1 MNSALSQFGSQ
12 MSQLTAVRSITNP
25 ALSQFGSQMS
35 QLTGVRAI
43 MKDIIETLRNSEGR
57 EFINLSAGNPVI
69 LPEVE
74 QLWRDCTQE
83 LLDSDEYGEVVC
95 RYGSSQGYRPL
106 IEAVVKDFNARYGL
120 ELSDRNILITGG
132 SQALYL
138 YAANAFG
145 GYTTS
150 GELKQIVLPLSPD
163 YTGYGGVSLTPE
175 SLVAYKPTLEI
186 DEDRHRFKYR
196 PDFSQLQIN
205 EQTGCLIFSRPN
217 NPTGN
222 VISNEE
228 VNKIAKLA
236 ASYNVPVFVDSAYAT
251 PFPAL
256 NFTEMTPQFGDNIVH
271 CMSLSKAG
279 LPGERIGIAI
289 GDPQLIQILES
300 FQTNSCIHSSR
311 YGQAI
316 AARAINS
323 GRLADIS
330 ANIIRPHYQRKIE
343 VLENTLDAEMPDIP
357 WYLHQVEGAIFGW
370 LWFKDLPISDW
381 EFYQEL
387 KQVGVIA
394 VPGSSFFPGL
404 KEDWQHKQQ
413 CLRISLTA
421 TEAEI
426 AEAMKRL
433 AKVAQRVYQLVQA

>member
-1 MNSALSQFGSQ
+1 MNL
-12 MSQLTAVRSITNP
+12 

-43 MKDIIETLRNSEGR
+43 MKDIIETLRNSGGK

-83 LLDSDEYGEVVC
+83 LLNSDEYGEVVC
-95 RYGSSQGYRPL
+95 RYGSSQGYTPL
-106 IEAVVKDFNARYGL
+106 IEAVVEDFNARYGL
-120 ELSDRNILITGG
+120 ELSDRHILITGG

-175 SLVAYKPTLEI
+175 ALLAYKPTLDI
-186 DEDRHRFKYR
+186 DEANHRFKYR
-196 PDFSQLQIN
+196 PDFSQLQIDR
-205 EQTGCLIFSRPN
+205 QTGCVIFSRPC

-222 VISNEE
+222 VISDEE
-228 VNKIAKLA
+228 VRKIAHLA
-236 ASYNVPVFVDSAYAT
+236 ASYDVPILVDSAYAP

-256 NFTEMTPQFGDNIVH
+256 NFTEMTPQFGDHIIH

-289 GDPQLIQILES
+289 GDPRLIEILES
-300 FQTNSCIHSSR
+300 FQTNACIHSSR

-316 AARAINS
+316 AAKAISS
-323 GRLADIS
+323 GKLADL
-330 ANIIRPHYQRKIE
+330 ALNVIRPHYQRKIE
-343 VLENTLDAEMPDIP
+343 VLANTLDAAMPDIP
-357 WYLHQVEGAIFGW
+357 WYLHQGEGAIFAW
-370 LWFKDLPISDW
+370 LWLKDLPMTDW
-381 EFYQEL
+381 EFYQQL
-387 KQVGVIA
+387 KQARVIV
-394 VPGSSFFPGL
+394 VPGSTFFPGL
-404 KEDWQHKQQ
+404 QADWQHKQQ

-421 TEAEI
+421 TETEI

-433 AKVAQRVYQLVQA
+433 AQVAQRVYQ

>member
-1 MNSALSQFGSQ
+1 MNTALSQFSSQ
-12 MSQLTAVRSITNP
+12 SINS

-43 MKDIIETLRNSEGR
+43 MKDIIETLKNSAGK
-57 EFINLSAGNPVI
+57 EFINLSAGNPTI

-83 LLDSDEYGEVVC
+83 LLDSNEYGDVVC
-95 RYGSSQGYRPL
+95 RYGSSQGYAPL
-106 IEAVVKDFNARYGL
+106 IDAVVRDFNARYGL
-120 ELSDRNILITGG
+120 SLSDRHVLITGG

-145 GYTTS
+145 GYTAS

-175 SLVAYKPTLEI
+175 ALLAYKPTLEI
-186 DEDRHRFKYR
+186 DEGKHRFKYR
-196 PDFSQLQIN
+196 PNFDRLQIDR
-205 EQTGCLIFSRPN
+205 QTGCVIFSRPC

-222 VISNEE
+222 IMSNEE
-228 VNKIAKLA
+228 VKKIANLA
-236 ASYNVPVFVDSAYAT
+236 AKQNVPVLIDSAYAP

-256 NFTEMTPQFGDNIVH
+256 NFTEMTPQFGKNIVH

-289 GDPQLIQILES
+289 GDPELIQILES
-300 FQTNSCIHSSR
+300 FQTNACIHSSR

-316 AARAINS
+316 AASAISS
-323 GRLADIS
+323 GKLADL
-330 ANIIRPHYQRKIE
+330 ATQVIRPHYQRKLE
-343 VLENTLDAEMPDIP
+343 VLQNTLDAAMPDIP
-357 WYLHQVEGAIFGW
+357 WFLHQGEGAIFAW
-370 LWFKDLPISDW
+370 LWLKDLPMTDW

-394 VPGSSFFPGL
+394 VPGSTFFPGL

-426 AEAMKRL
+426 AEAMERL
-433 AKVAQRVYQLVQA
+433 ALLAEKVYSTVCIK

>member
-1 MNSALSQFGSQ
+1 M
-12 MSQLTAVRSITNP
+12 NP

-43 MKDIIETLRNSEGR
+43 MKDIIETLRNSAGR

-95 RYGSSQGYRPL
+95 RYGISQGYAPL
-106 IEAVVKDFNARYGL
+106 IEAIVQDFNARYSL
-120 ELSDRNILITGG
+120 NLSDRNILITGG

-145 GYTTS
+145 GYTAS
-150 GELKQIVLPLSPD
+150 GQLRQMVLPLSPD

-175 SLVAYKPTLEI
+175 ALLAYKPTLEI
-186 DEDRHRFKYR
+186 DQNKHRFKYR

-205 EQTGCLIFSRPN
+205 QQTGCVIFSRPC

-222 VISNEE
+222 VISDHE
-228 VNKIAKLA
+228 VIKITNLA
-236 ASYNVPVFVDSAYAT
+236 ANYNVPVLIDSAYAP

-256 NFTEMTPQFGDNIVH
+256 NFTEMTPQFGDNIIH

-289 GDPQLIQILES
+289 GDPQLIEILES
-300 FQTNSCIHSSR
+300 FQTNACIHSSR

-316 AARAINS
+316 AAKAISS
-323 GRLADIS
+323 GKLADI
-330 ANIIRPHYQRKIE
+330 ATNVIRPHYQHKIE
-343 VLENTLDAEMPDIP
+343 VLEHTLDLAMPDIP
-357 WYLHQVEGAIFGW
+357 WYLHQGEGAMFAW
-370 LWFKDLPISDW
+370 LWLKDLPMTDW
-381 EFYQEL
+381 EFYQKL

-404 KEDWQHKQQ
+404 KEDWQHKQE

-426 AEAMKRL
+426 AEAMKRI
-433 AKVAQRVYQLVQA
+433 AEVAQEVYQQLTVNI